1 MDISLVDAL
10 VRKQCQNKLYRLYE
24 PKPVGNIIPFKT
36 RDTYHVFIDLP
47 RLSLQLAVFVRDNS
61 VMSSLFVSPQIIR
74 PETRDAFVHLANAA
88 NCAEVA
94 FGQFVVDDNDLT
106 YLTWVPDWMIEEH
119 PEEARQALFSDGVRR
134 YEQMQEPLL
143 GLAVGLWS
151 AEKAV
156 RYIETLYD
164 QGYVRDDEFE

>member
-1 MDISLVDAL
+1 
-10 VRKQCQNKLYRLYE
+10 
-24 PKPVGNIIPFKT
+24 
-36 RDTYHVFIDLP
+36 
-47 RLSLQLAVFVRDNS
+47 
-61 VMSSLFVSPQIIR
+61 
-74 PETRDAFVHLANAA
+74 
-88 NCAEVA
+88 
-94 FGQFVVDDNDLT
+94 
-106 YLTWVPDWMIEEH
+106 MIEEH